1 MNIQMLLSP
10 KEQFQDAAQA
20 TLSNIII
27 SVSNERDI
35 LLNRVLE
42 LEDALATA
50 TRLNDEL
57 QQKLTTAKLML
68 TSVEQSLDN
77 TVEMARELEARIRQ
91 LESS

>member
-77 TVEMARELEARIRQ
+77 TVDMARELEARIRQ

>member
-50 TRLNDEL
+50 TRMNDEL

-77 TVEMARELEARIRQ
+77 TVDMARELEARIRQ

>member
-57 QQKLTTAKLML
+57 QQKLTTARLML

-77 TVEMARELEARIRQ
+77 TVDMARELEARIRQ
-91 LESS
+91 LEST

>member
-57 QQKLTTAKLML
+57 QQKLTAARLML

-77 TVEMARELEARIRQ
+77 TVDMARELEARIRQ
-91 LESS
+91 LEST

>member
-50 TRLNDEL
+50 TRMNDEL

-77 TVEMARELEARIRQ
+77 TVDMARELEAWIRQ